1 MATIVVAVASARD
14 QAAALSPRARTLAFA
29 TLTVAFVM
37 DVLDSTIVNIAIP
50 AIRADL
56 GAGPV
61 AVQWMI
67 AGYSTAFAMLL
78 ISGGRMGDVFG
89 YRRMFMIGIIGF
101 TLASLLCGVARTPT
115 ELIAARLVQGA
126 TAACM
131 GPQVLA
137 LVQLMY
143 PPYERVKA
151 LSFFG
156 VLGGLTAVLGPVIG
170 GALIEAD
177 IAGLGWRA
185 IFLIN
190 LPIGLAGLVA
200 AWHLLPTGRSPD
212 RLRIDWIGNALVV
225 ALLFALVFPLVEAR
239 ALGWPWW
246 CFALFVAA
254 VPIGVVLWRHLRRR
268 TARNGSALID
278 PVMLRDRNFSN
289 GLLTSLVFAVA
300 GGGFL
305 LVLTLVL
312 QVGLGLDPLSAGLL
326 HIPFAVGVGM
336 GISLLGRR
344 VLPRLGRSVL
354 AIGAG
359 GMALGVAGVAM
370 AVATSGSVP
379 MIAVALL
386 IAGLGLGTCAGPLS
400 PIALARVDTRH
411 AGAAGGALKTV
422 QQLGNAGGAAT
433 IGTLFFII
441 AGGATS
447 AAQTRTA
454 MTPSAIGI
462 CALLLGVI
470 VLSRRFPARLF
481 DTD

>member
-1 MATIVVAVASARD
+1 MTTMASARD
-14 QAAALSPRARTLAFA
+14 QAASLAPRARTLAFA

-50 AIRADL
+50 AIRTDL

-61 AVQWMI
+61 AVQWMV
-67 AGYSTAFAMLL
+67 AGYSMAFAMLL

-89 YRRMFMIGIIGF
+89 YRRMFIGGMLGF
-101 TLASLLCGVARTPT
+101 TLASLLCGVAPTPT
-115 ELIAARLVQGA
+115 ALIVARLVQGA

-137 LVQLMY
+137 LVQLLY
-143 PPYERVKA
+143 PPHERVAA

-170 GALIEAD
+170 GALIEAN

-190 LPIGLAGLVA
+190 LPIGAGGIVA
-200 AWHLLPTGRSPD
+200 AWYLLPGGRSPD
-212 RLRIDWIGNALVV
+212 PLRIDWAGNALVV
-225 ALLFALVFPLVEAR
+225 ALLFALVFPLIEAR
-239 ALGWPWW
+239 ALDWPWW
-246 CFALFVAA
+246 CFGLFATT
-254 VPIGVVLWRHLRRR
+254 VPLGVVLWWHLRRQTVR
-268 TARNGSALID
+268 TGSALLD
-278 PVMLRDRNFSN
+278 PAMFQDRSFSN

-326 HIPFAVGVGM
+326 HIPFAVGVGL

-344 VLPRLGRSVL
+344 ILPRLGRSVL
-354 AIGAG
+354 AVGSGA
-359 GMALGVAGVAM
+359 MALGVAGVTVT
-370 AVATSGSVP
+370 VATSGSVP
-379 MIAVALL
+379 LIGVALL
-386 IAGLGLGTCAGPLS
+386 IAGLGMGTCAGPLS

-433 IGTLFFII
+433 VGTLFLVI

-447 AAQTRTA
+447 APETRA
-454 MTPSAIGI
+454 ALIPAAISI
-462 CALLLGVI
+462 CLLLFCVA
-470 VLSRRFPARLF
+470 VLSRRFPQRLF